1 MKFRDEIGQ
10 GASRTSPRRPG
21 RYGAAYTEAEEDAL
35 IVFLAGKSEFDFSWA
50 DFTKSVSDHH
60 KLLTKPECVAIQ
72 EPWPNKGSLEAA
84 LVWKQGAF
92 TSACTGPWLRSA
104 GGRVDLY

>member
-35 IVFLAGKSEFDFSWA
+35 IVFLAGKKEPDASWA
-50 DFTKSVSDHH
+50 DFTKSVCENQLS
-60 KLLTKPECVAIQ
+60 KWRLVVPILTS
-72 EPWPNKGSLEAA
+72 SLESRTYQRSLAPA
-84 LVWKQGAF
+84 LVRE
-92 TSACTGPWLRSA
+92 S
-104 GGRVDLY
+104 